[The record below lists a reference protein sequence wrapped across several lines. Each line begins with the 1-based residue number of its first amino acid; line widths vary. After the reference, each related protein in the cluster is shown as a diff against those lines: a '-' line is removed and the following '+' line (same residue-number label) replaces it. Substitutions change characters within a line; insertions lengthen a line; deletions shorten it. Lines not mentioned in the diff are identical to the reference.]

1 MSVFSVLGSL
11 TAKCGSKSMRSVSL
25 KPEIFSALGRWSTT
39 ACSGTPLPRP
49 LEPLPRALTA
59 PRPRGWT
66 PRPRPGDSSPRLAAW
81 KKTIRAHQNTAG
93 VEIMFHHLKFQ
104 EQVCP
109 QVATVQAA
117 FLYMV
122 SSLPSFFFFLNS
134 IPQFAAGYIWSS
146 TGLCPLQPESSYTD
160 PAVHP
165 AVLSVPVSESRFNKN
180 KCWPSTRILN

>member
-66 PRPRPGDSSPRLAAW
+66 PRPRPGDSNPRLAAW

-122 SSLPSFFFFLNS
+122 SSLPSFFFFFKFNTS
-134 IPQFAAGYIWSS
+134 ICSWVYLIFNRAVSS
-146 TGLCPLQPESSYTD
+146 PAWVFLYRSSC
-160 PAVHP
+160 ASSSSFC
-165 AVLSVPVSESRFNKN
+165 ACEWKQ
-180 KCWPSTRILN
+180 I

>member
-122 SSLPSFFFFLNS
+122 SSLPSFFFFLIQYLN
-134 IPQFAAGYIWSS
+134 
-146 TGLCPLQPESSYTD
+146 LQLGIFD
-160 PAVHP
+160 LQQGC
-165 AVLSVPVSESRFNKN
+165 VLSSLSLLIQIQLCIQQFFLCLWVKADLIKINAGHQLEF
-180 KCWPSTRILN
+180 